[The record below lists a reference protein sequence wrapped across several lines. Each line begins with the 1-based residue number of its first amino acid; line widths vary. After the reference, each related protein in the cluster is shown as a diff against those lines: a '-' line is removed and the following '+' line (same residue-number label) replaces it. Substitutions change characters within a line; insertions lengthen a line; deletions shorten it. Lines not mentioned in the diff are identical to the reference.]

1 MLTDLDKKN
10 AEDILIIAVE
20 TIYEIKLYDW
30 TALNPINMILITML
44 EHAVHYY
51 PTSVRVRSW
60 QIKMYSKLGLATKI
74 TNISKMLYLAPD
86 EKNFERLGA
95 ARLSVY
101 TDYGMS
107 DQLGAL
113 ITEFEEHYRDGVNAN
128 KNLIVTA
135 FAERDFEA
143 VNPLMEKNDKLQRS
157 GF

>member
-1 MLTDLDKKN
+1 
-10 AEDILIIAVE
+10 
-20 TIYEIKLYDW
+20 
-30 TALNPINMILITML
+30 MILITML

-113 ITEFEEHYRDGVNAN
+113 ITDFEEHYRDGVNAN
-128 KNLIVTA
+128 KNRIVTA